1 MFHVKQQIKI
11 SYFLRL
17 AAITEPQ
24 ANKSFLMQQFFKNAA
39 EVWASSPHLRS
50 KLYLQLVFPAAIAF
64 FETYQLTIWFFLWN
78 KLQIRTRQR
87 GNCSTLAGKSRGVT
101 PFCRT
106 LKIGFSK
113 SIVSRETIEVPVA
126 TVPPEQLQDN
136 RLLLRFHKAGRS
148 CSPRLEKLSL
158 FSPPSPCA
166 KRIAREF
173 RCLRAAIRATRPE
186 PRQHFWKI
194 VGSKNFSVACGLS

>member
-1 MFHVKQQIKI
+1 MLPRCGRVAHICGANY
-11 SYFLRL
+11 S
-17 AAITEPQ
+17 AI
-24 ANKSFLMQQFFKNAA
+24 
-39 EVWASSPHLRS
+39 R
-50 KLYLQLVFPAAIAF
+50 FPCCNCI
-64 FETYQLTIWFFLWN
+64 FETVKFAILWFIRN

-87 GNCSTLAGKSRGVT
+87 GNCSTLAGKSRGGT

-113 SIVSRETIEVPVA
+113 SIVSRETIEAPVA

-166 KRIAREF
+166 KRMAREF

-186 PRQHFWKI
+186 PRQHF
-194 VGSKNFSVACGLS
+194 